1 MLQLVDLIVPDEF
14 DLLSE
19 TEVADI
25 SRADS
30 LSCALAWVSTHTHTH
45 TDFATISALAH
56 NANTFVCVHT
66 QYYTFTIIVAMTA
79 TSIFIRINVWLKFM
93 IHLST
98 IVFYVIINN
107 SPSTMLDALKEFMQS
122 QGNNWSLLDH
132 KQEVSHLFYILMI
145 AVILHLI
152 DKQVEYI
159 LNLNI
164 QWNEQLES
172 DRVES
177 QTVGEVNRILL
188 ENILPPHVLK
198 RYLYNTTVSYDQL
211 YHESVS
217 TRIACNSFACIVVVV
232 VVVVKH
238 RSDRLIRSTSFRTS

>member
-14 DLLSE
+14 DSLIESIGIS
-19 TEVADI
+19 DI
-25 SRADS
+25 SGNDVSSTDS
-30 LSCALAWVSTHTHTH
+30 LNCAFAW
-45 TDFATISALAH
+45 
-56 NANTFVCVHT
+56 
-66 QYYTFTIIVAMTA
+66 YYTFTIIVAMTS
-79 TSIFIRINVWLKFM
+79 TSIFIRINVWLKFI
-93 IHLST
+93 IHSST
-98 IVFYVIINN
+98 IAFYIIINN
-107 SPSTMLDALKEFMQS
+107 PPATMLDTLREFLQT

-132 KQEVSHLFYILMI
+132 KQELSHLFYIVMI

-152 DKQVEYI
+152 DRQVEYI
-159 LNLNI
+159 LSLNI

-177 QTVGEVNRILL
+177 QTVGQINRILL

-217 TRIACNSFACIVVVV
+217 SMSLNCLSCD
-232 VVVVKH
+232 
-238 RSDRLIRSTSFRTS
+238 SIRKPIERRVQPRAGSSHYC